1 MSDCDEALELAA
13 LICDQMQHE
22 QIEMWQRFA
31 DEHKLEHAGCSAYG
45 TFCLITAAA
54 RIREAKGYA
63 EMGCAGGA

>member
-22 QIEMWQRFA
+22 QIALWQQFT
-31 DEHKLEHAGCSAYG
+31 DEHKTEHAVRTAYG
-45 TFCLITAAA
+45 SFCLISAAS

-63 EMGCAGGA
+63 EKGCAKSA